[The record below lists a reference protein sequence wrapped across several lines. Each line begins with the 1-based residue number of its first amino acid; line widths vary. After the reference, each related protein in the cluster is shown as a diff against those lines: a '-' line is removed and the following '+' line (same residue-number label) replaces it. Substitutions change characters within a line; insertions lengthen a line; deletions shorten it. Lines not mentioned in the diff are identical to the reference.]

1 MPAPLGPV
9 LVTGCSS
16 GIGRDTALRL
26 VRAGHTVHATARR
39 PEQLGELEAA
49 GCTVGALDVTDAA
62 SARAAVDE
70 VLARH
75 GSIGG
80 LVNNAG
86 YGEYGPLE
94 EVSLDAA
101 RRQFETNVFGLV
113 GLTQLAL
120 PHMRA
125 AGSGRIVNMGSMGG
139 RFTFPAGGWY
149 HASKHA
155 LESISDALRVETR
168 PFGIR
173 VSLIQPGPIR
183 TSFGDTAVGT
193 LTQVE
198 ASTGS
203 PYGDLTGKVETSM
216 RGFYDNRLLARGT
229 EPVAKAV
236 EHALT
241 SRRPRSRY
249 LVTPAAHLLVA
260 IRRWG
265 GDRGWDAF
273 VRAQFDLA

>member
-1 MPAPLGPV
+1 MNAPPGPV

-16 GIGRDTALRL
+16 GIGRAVALRL
-26 VRAGHTVHATARR
+26 ARKGLTVHATARR
-39 PEQLGELEAA
+39 PEQLADLEAA
-49 GCTVGALDVTDAA
+49 GCSVGALDVTDPA
-62 SARAAVDE
+62 SAQAAVAD
-70 VLARH
+70 VVARH
-75 GSIGG
+75 GGIGG

-86 YGEYGPLE
+86 YGEYGPVE
-94 EVSLDAA
+94 EVPLDAA

-120 PHMRA
+120 PPMRA
-125 AGSGRIVNMGSMGG
+125 AGTGRVVNMGSMGG

-155 LESISDALRVETR
+155 LEALSDALRVEVA

-173 VSLIQPGPIR
+173 VSLVEPGPIR

-193 LTQVE
+193 LAETPESV
-198 ASTGS
+198 GS
-203 PYGDLTGKVETSM
+203 PYGDLTTKVETSM
-216 RGFYDNRLLARGT
+216 RGIYDNRLLAAGT
-229 EPVAKAV
+229 APVVKAV

-241 SRRPRSRY
+241 ARRPRSRY
-249 LVTPAAHLLVA
+249 LVTPAAHLLVGL
-260 IRRWG
+260 RRWG

-273 VRAQFDLA
+273 VRRQFDL

>member
-9 LVTGCSS
+9 LVTGCST

-26 VRAGHTVHATARR
+26 ARAGHTVHATARR

-49 GCTVGALDVTDAA
+49 GCTIGALDVTDAA

-70 VLARH
+70 VVARH
-75 GSIGG
+75 GGIGG

-113 GLTQLAL
+113 GLTQLVL

-125 AGSGRIVNMGSMGG
+125 AGTGRVVNIGSMGG

-155 LESISDALRVETR
+155 LESISDALRVELR

-193 LTQVE
+193 LTQV
-198 ASTGS
+198 APSSGS

-273 VRAQFDLA
+273 VRTQFDLA

>member
-9 LVTGCSS
+9 LVTGCST

-26 VRAGHTVHATARR
+26 ARAGHTVHATARR

-49 GCTVGALDVTDAA
+49 GCTTGALDVTDAA

-70 VLARH
+70 VVARH
-75 GSIGG
+75 GGIGG

-113 GLTQLAL
+113 GLTQLVL

-125 AGSGRIVNMGSMGG
+125 AGTGRVVNIGSMGG

-155 LESISDALRVETR
+155 LESISDALRVELR

-193 LTQVE
+193 LTQV
-198 ASTGS
+198 APSTGS

-241 SRRPRSRY
+241 ARRPRSRY

-273 VRAQFDLA
+273 VRTQFDLA